1 MVGKNFSIIA
11 AELSLGYLLVVSVRK
26 SEEEMLILLIVLD
39 GRRGKW
45 STYIHSYVRH
55 GVFLRSG
62 S

>member
-26 SEEEMLILLIVLD
+26 SEEILILLIVLD
-39 GRRGKW
+39 GRRGKC